1 MEVNPCHSYDLIQ
14 LARSSDG
21 LTGAEIEAVFNKAMF
36 AAFERGKEPT
46 DLDCAAV
53 LNETVPLSKTM
64 ADQIVALKGWAKGRA
79 RPATFTRSSDFYGR
93 KMVV

>member
-1 MEVNPCHSYDLIQ
+1 MNPCHSYDLLQ

-21 LTGAEIEAVFNKAMF
+21 LTGAEIEAVFNEAMF
-36 AAFERGKEPT
+36 VGFERGKEHT

-64 ADQIVALKGWAKGRA
+64 ADQIVATKQWAKGRA
-79 RPATFTRSSDFYGR
+79 RPATLTRSSDSCGR

>member
-1 MEVNPCHSYDLIQ
+1 MRHSYDLIQ

-21 LTGAEIEAVFNKAMF
+21 LTGAEIEAVFNEAMF
-36 AAFERGKEPT
+36 VGFERGKEPT
-46 DLDCAAV
+46 DLDIAAV

-64 ADQIVALKGWAKGRA
+64 ADQISALKQWAKGRA
-79 RPATFTRSSDFYGR
+79 RTALLTRSSDSYGR